1 MEARGWLRARRSRT
15 PSGRPARGGSAASRS
30 VGPVRAGRGL
40 TAGPPAGSPRRV
52 LEPTPFR
59 VTARLLRS
67 PHRDSNFPG
76 PAVRPSRPE
85 VSGGRGADGRRELG
99 RRPRRRGMGT
109 RGTPLTPARPAEGPP
124 RCGGGRGRG
133 NETAPVP
140 GLATGGLGFCCSLHP
155 FPLNR
160 PHPNTHTDTARPFLS
175 AGGLCFPIIAITTVI
190 IKHRK
195 LTPTMCKA
203 FLHSYRFLQSS
214 LQP

>member
-1 MEARGWLRARRSRT
+1 MAASARVPDT
-15 PSGRPARGGSAASRS
+15 QRPPRHGSSAASRS

-40 TAGPPAGSPRRV
+40 AAGPPAGSPRRV

-109 RGTPLTPARPAEGPP
+109 RGTPLTPARPAEGLP

-133 NETAPVP
+133 DATAPVP

-160 PHPNTHTDTARPFLS
+160 PPPQHTHR
-175 AGGLCFPIIAITTVI
+175 
-190 IKHRK
+190 H
-195 LTPTMCKA
+195 CKA
-203 FLHSYRFLQSS
+203 FSFCRGSVLPNYCNYYCYN
-214 LQP
+214 QPP